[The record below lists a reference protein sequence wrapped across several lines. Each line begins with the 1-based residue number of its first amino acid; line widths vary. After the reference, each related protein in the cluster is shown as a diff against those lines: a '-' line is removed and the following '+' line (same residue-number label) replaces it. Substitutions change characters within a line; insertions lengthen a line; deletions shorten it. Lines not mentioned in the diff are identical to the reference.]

1 MPISL
6 LVLADEEADEEE
18 EVVCS
23 EELVSASLVVSS
35 AAVTSSAEVSEAGSE
50 LESAE
55 QAATDSAVSVTAIV
69 ASCCGILMSATV
81 VVIYDTCP
89 GVVVLFGFGVIS
101 ADFLLSS
108 LAVA

>member
-1 MPISL
+1 M
-6 LVLADEEADEEE
+6 LADEEADEEE

-35 AAVTSSAEVSEAGSE
+35 AEATSSAEVSEAGSE

-55 QAATDSAVSVTAIV
+55 QAATESAVSVTAIV
-69 ASCCGILMSATV
+69 ASCCGVLMGATV
-81 VVIYDTCP
+81 VVTYDTCS
-89 GVVVLFGFGVIS
+89 VVAALFGFGVLS
-101 ADFLLSS
+101 VNFLLSS